1 MLCRL
6 STQIHSL
13 QRARDLRVQIY
24 GKRNPAREKFEDEKS
39 IEEVRMVYSSK
50 IGTGPRDPDI
60 PHRNYLPKPLLPPSE
75 SPLTAPAEP

>member
-50 IGTGPRDPDI
+50 IGTGSRDSDN
-60 PHRNYLPKPLLPPSE
+60 PHRNYLPKPS
-75 SPLTAPAEP
+75 